1 MKCVLAPGGKW
12 KSDEVPICI
21 GKPANSW
28 KILNKGYEMRV
39 TFTNTTTLQIKNVHP
54 GENGIYKCETFRTP
68 SVIFISG
75 IIIVG
80 RLSFCT
86 VLLKS
91 DPMIEILLAI
101 IMLTHF
107 YTVMPLTESWIYLY
121 LEPPSLNNLSISHT
135 KTPVIETEP
144 FIAICNLTAVKNETI
159 TYRWIKDDEET
170 DYKTGVLS
178 LSSVSRNDAG
188 RYICRASN
196 VAGHVNK
203 SFTLQVH
210 CE

>member
-1 MKCVLAPGGKW
+1 MSPTESVKCVLAPGGKW

-39 TFTNTTTLQIKNVHP
+39 TFTNTTTLQIKNVRP

-80 RLSFCT
+80 RLSFFT

-91 DPMIEILLAI
+91 DHMTEILLTI
-101 IMLTHF
+101 IILTHY
-107 YTVMPLTESWIYLY
+107 YTAMPLIES
-121 LEPPSLNNLSISHT
+121 
-135 KTPVIETEP
+135 
-144 FIAICNLTAVKNETI
+144 
-159 TYRWIKDDEET
+159 
-170 DYKTGVLS
+170 
-178 LSSVSRNDAG
+178 
-188 RYICRASN
+188 
-196 VAGHVNK
+196 
-203 SFTLQVH
+203 
-210 CE
+210 